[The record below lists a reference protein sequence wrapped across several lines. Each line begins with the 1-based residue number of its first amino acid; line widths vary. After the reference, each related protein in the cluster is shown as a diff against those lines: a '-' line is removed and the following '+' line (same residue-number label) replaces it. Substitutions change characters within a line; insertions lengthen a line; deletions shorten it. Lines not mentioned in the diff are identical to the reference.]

1 MTFLNPLVLFG
12 LVAAAIPV
20 ILHLLNLR
28 KLRTIEFSTLTFL
41 KELQQT
47 KIRRLKIRQILLL
60 VIRTLL
66 VVLLVLAFARPAL
79 QGSLVGHIGTHA
91 HSSVVFIFDDSFSM
105 KAADEYGELF
115 KQAKETAGR
124 LIDLLNEG
132 DEAFLIKL
140 SDLPQAT
147 VEPATHDFNALR
159 TMIRESH
166 VSAIRRPVEDA
177 IRLSAKLLAESKNA
191 NKEVYIISDL
201 QRTLFPVDRIQGQ
214 SRTPALFDDRVRF
227 FVADIGTK
235 VAPNAAI
242 DSVEVTTKILENNK
256 PATVYASVRNFSG
269 SALRNYVVSVFLD
282 GVRAAQGNVQVE
294 PWGSAPVNFTLT
306 PKRAGFLRGYVELE
320 NDALD
325 EDNTRFFTMSIP
337 KRVNVTISSNTK
349 DEARYP
355 LLALESNTG
364 EGENSLL
371 NVQHVESQKFSF
383 VDLKNVDVLVLM
395 GTKSFSSGT
404 IDRIRDFVERGGGLI
419 LFPGSDFQ
427 PNDFNAGLLPA
438 LSVPPV
444 EAVMSFDA
452 QSTISFQNVDF
463 DHPLFATVFEKS
475 WKGAQ
480 SNKRAIESPAIL
492 TVVKRQTGIQGRS
505 IITLSDGH
513 PFLSEHNAGEGRI
526 LFYSVAP
533 VPSWSDF
540 QLKGIFVPL
549 MYRSVLYVSS
559 REQSQA
565 SSTVGDEAFIRLPGN
580 ATTTGTGQFTLVA
593 PDGSEEYVRPSG
605 TASSQGRK
613 TAVSSEGRWIQ
624 RKLMSPGIYEVRS
637 GSTPVSVLAVNVDA
651 RESDGRRISGDEL
664 SEFWKRFGI
673 QSTFIHSLGHGEQL
687 QSAVMQSR
695 FGVELWKYLVGL
707 ALLLALLEMIVAR
720 DSKKEAQSLFATT
733 GS

>member
-12 LVAAAIPV
+12 LAAAAIPV

-66 VVLLVLAFARPAL
+66 VVFLVLAFARPAL

-91 HSSVVFIFDDSFSM
+91 HSSVVFIFDNSFSM
-105 KAADEYGELF
+105 KAADEYGDYF

-124 LIDLLNEG
+124 LIDLLSEG
-132 DEAFLIKL
+132 DEVFLIKL
-140 SDLPQAT
+140 SELPQAT

-159 TMIRESH
+159 TIIRESH
-166 VSAIRRPVEDA
+166 VSPIRRSIEDA

-191 NKEVYIISDL
+191 NKEVYIVSDL
-201 QRTLFPVDRIQGQ
+201 QRTLFPVDRMQGQ

-235 VAPNAAI
+235 VASNAAI
-242 DSVEVTTKILENNK
+242 DSVEVMTKILEVNK
-256 PATVYASVRNFSG
+256 PATVYASVRNFSS
-269 SALRNYVVSVFLD
+269 SALHNYVVSVFLD
-282 GVRAAQGNVQVE
+282 GVHAAQGNVQVE
-294 PWGSAPVNFTLT
+294 PWGSASVNFTLT
-306 PKRAGFLRGYVELE
+306 PKRAGFLKGYVELE

-337 KRVNVTISSNTK
+337 KRINVTISSNSK

-355 LLALESNTG
+355 LLALGGNNG

-395 GTKSFSSGT
+395 GTKSLSSGT
-404 IDRIRDFVERGGGLI
+404 VDRIRDFVQRGGGLI
-419 LFPGSDFQ
+419 LFPGADFQ
-427 PNDFNAGLLPA
+427 SSDFNAGLLPA

-444 EAVMSFDA
+444 ESVMSFDA

-463 DHPLFATVFEKS
+463 DHPLFSTVFEKS

-480 SNKRAIESPAIL
+480 NNKRAIESPSIL
-492 TVVKRQTGIQGRS
+492 KVLKRQTGVQGRS

-513 PFLSEHNAGEGRI
+513 PFLSEHNAGEGKI

-533 VPSWSDF
+533 VPTWSDF
-540 QLKGIFVPL
+540 QLKGIFAPL

-565 SSTVGDEAFIRLPGN
+565 SSTVGDEAFIRIPGN
-580 ATTTGTGQFTLVA
+580 AAIGTGEFTLVA
-593 PDGSEEYVRPSG
+593 PDGGEEYVRPSV
-605 TASSQGRK
+605 SPQGRK
-613 TAVSSEGRWIQ
+613 MAASSEGRWIQ
-624 RKLMSPGIYEVRS
+624 RKLMLPGIYEVRN
-637 GSTPVSVLAVNVDA
+637 GSTPVSVLAANVDA

-664 SEFWKRFGI
+664 SEFWKRFGV
-673 QSTFIHSLGHGEQL
+673 QSSFVRSLGHGEQL

-695 FGVELWKYLVGL
+695 FGVELWKYLIGL
-707 ALLLALLEMIVAR
+707 ALLLALLEMFVAR
-720 DSKKEAQSLFATT
+720 DSKKEAQSLFPTT

>member
-12 LVAAAIPV
+12 LAAAAIPV

-47 KIRRLKIRQILLL
+47 KIRRLKIRQLLLL

-105 KAADEYGELF
+105 KAADEYGDFF

-124 LIDLLNEG
+124 LIDLLSEG
-132 DEAFLIKL
+132 DEAFLVKF

-147 VEPATHDFNALR
+147 VEPATHDFDALR

-166 VSAIRRPVEDA
+166 VSPIRRPIEDA

-242 DSVEVTTKILENNK
+242 DSVEVTTKILEINK
-256 PATVYASVRNFSG
+256 PATVYASVRNFSS

-282 GVRAAQGNVQVE
+282 GVHAAQGNVQVE
-294 PWGSAPVNFTLT
+294 PWGSASVNFTLT
-306 PKRAGFLRGYVELE
+306 PKRAGFLKGYVELE

-337 KRVNVTISSNTK
+337 KRINVTISSNSK
-349 DEARYP
+349 EDARYP
-355 LLALESNTG
+355 LLALESNSG

-438 LSVPPV
+438 LSVPTV
-444 EAVMSFDA
+444 ESVMSFDA
-452 QSTISFQNVDF
+452 QSTISFQSIDF

-480 SNKRAIESPAIL
+480 DNKRAIESPAIL
-492 TVVKRQTGIQGRS
+492 TVLKRQTGIRGRS

-513 PFLSEHNAGEGRI
+513 PFLSEHNPGEGRI

-533 VPSWSDF
+533 VPTWSDF

-580 ATTTGTGQFTLVA
+580 ATTATGQFTLVA

-605 TASSQGRK
+605 TAFSEGSK
-613 TAVSSEGRWIQ
+613 TAKSSEERWIQ
-624 RKLMSPGIYEVRS
+624 RKLMLPGIYEVRNS
-637 GSTPVSVLAVNVDA
+637 STPVSVLAANVDA

-664 SEFWKRFGI
+664 SEFWKRFGV
-673 QSTFIHSLGHGEQL
+673 QSSFVRFLGHGEQL
-687 QSAVMQSR
+687 QSAVVQSR
-695 FGVELWKYLVGL
+695 FGVELWKYLIGL

-720 DSKKEAQSLFATT
+720 DSKKEAQSLFPTK